1 MDPSQNSKWYV
12 NLETTAPCYHQQ
24 GASTSTTVADS
35 AMLRMLSASKP
46 ETAFSKNSD
55 LLGIASVAPMASENL
70 RQMPICTQNAVQSFL
85 YNTSNSVRGTVEMGF
100 PNVPLAAGPSSMSS
114 MSDLSDPLGQNSQR
128 QMLDKLQSANLLS
141 LLGSQFPSFPIR
153 PATPTQ
159 SLPPTCPSPQLVQAS
174 STPFL
179 ATLMQQMLCS
189 SLNANAAPVAPPVPP
204 PMNNS
209 NLVTQLIAQL
219 LTAQFAQSTQA
230 SPVAGLLQLIQA
242 LGSMAGS
249 ASAATPF
256 QASPQTSILSH
267 LSSLDPA
274 AAKQVILMLVNQLIQ
289 SGNLLEDATCQRF
302 VEKLQASPC
311 SSPWQQTQS
320 AARSNWQAVQ
330 NMSALNSAS
339 PKNVPVAP
347 KNIKK
352 ETISS
357 ADRDGRDGSVVS
369 VNSSACPSPRS
380 TCDGAG
386 VTPVGDAAHST
397 KGIKVDTASDQSDAG
412 MSSGISDGETQ
423 QRTHANGSHGNSRKR
438 AKHTRK
444 RTVAAILKS
453 AVSIKDEGGTTS
465 TRLEAAGKCR
475 PIRNLKEMDKI
486 DVVERTEPSDK
497 HETSGKR
504 LRSRS
509 RTVRYCEEELTD
521 GLGQS
526 DSDTDLGSKKKKK
539 SDSRAHSDS
548 QNSDS
553 KETKKNRSVSCS
565 LTQSSS
571 IAADV
576 ASCGN
581 ASNSQAVVKN
591 EITVPISVLP
601 MVNICHSPNVRYL
614 FMGRKSDGMDWLNL
628 VSYKTPES
636 DDFVNQCLFCPMIS
650 SDVKPVADHIANEH
664 GDLDFV
670 LTNIKQPTGR
680 ITYLACRHCNFVTF
694 EPTLMWIHFE
704 LYHGI
709 PGIMD
714 GSSLPQINIGDPVNV
729 EEISLDKPVNSKGCQ
744 PAYVCLDC
752 MLCSNNSKN
761 IAMHVVQAHPDTV
774 NFNGCFVKLMMI
786 KTKEKDSF
794 TFREALYDESH
805 ADALKDVYICM
816 LCEYSTHGA
825 YLAMSH
831 SLRLHQTKRLLL
843 ICNKCEYQCIRE
855 TNLMTHMASSHQ
867 CSSISS
873 FMCSVTLVAA
883 LPDGT
888 FVECKIPLKWL
899 KTSDHSNSSSDCEM
913 KSSSILQSTAVSSS
927 QEKRKLLVANERE
940 ESTVAPQ
947 SNCKMVLLDKKVN
960 TN

>member
-1 MDPSQNSKWYV
+1 MDPSQNSKWYI

-35 AMLRMLSASKP
+35 VMLRMLSASTP
-46 ETAFSKNSD
+46 ETAFSNNSD
-55 LLGIASVAPMASENL
+55 LLGIASVAPMVSENL
-70 RQMPICTQNAVQSFL
+70 RQMPVSTQNAVQSFL
-85 YNTSNSVRGTVEMGF
+85 YNTSKNVRGTVDMGF

-114 MSDLSDPLGQNSQR
+114 VSDLPDPLGQNSQR

-159 SLPPTCPSPQLVQAS
+159 GLTSTCPSPQLVQAS
-174 STPFL
+174 STSFL

-189 SLNANAAPVAPPVPP
+189 SLNANAAPVAPAVPP

-219 LTAQFAQSTQA
+219 LTAQLAQSAQA
-230 SPVAGLLQLIQA
+230 GPVAGLLQVIQA

-256 QASPQTSILSH
+256 QASSQTSILSH

-274 AAKQVILMLVNQLIQ
+274 AAKQVILMLVNQLVQ
-289 SGNLLEDATCQRF
+289 SGNLVDDATCQRF

-311 SSPWQQTQS
+311 CSPWQQTQS

-339 PKNVPVAP
+339 PKNVPFAP

-357 ADRDGRDGSVVS
+357 ADRDGSDGFMVPVII
-369 VNSSACPSPRS
+369 SASPSPRS

-386 VTPVGDAAHST
+386 VIRVGDATHST
-397 KGIKVDTASDQSDAG
+397 EGVKVDTPSEQSDAG
-412 MSSGISDGETQ
+412 MSSGESIVCQTQ
-423 QRTHANGSHGNSRKR
+423 QRTHANGSHGNSRKP
-438 AKHTRK
+438 AKHPRG
-444 RTVAAILKS
+444 RTISAILKS
-453 AVSIKDEGGTTS
+453 AVSIKDDGGTTG
-465 TRLEAAGKCR
+465 LEAAGKCK
-475 PIRNLKEMDKI
+475 PEHNLKEMEKI
-486 DVVERTEPSDK
+486 DFVDRTEPSDK

-509 RTVRYCEEELTD
+509 KTVRYCDEELTN
-521 GLGQS
+521 GLELS
-526 DSDTDLGSKKKKK
+526 DSDTDLCSKKKKK
-539 SDSRAHSDS
+539 SDSRAHSNS
-548 QNSDS
+548 QNSDA
-553 KETKKNRSVSCS
+553 KETKKTRSVSCS

-591 EITVPISVLP
+591 EITGPISVLP

-614 FMGRKSDGMDWLNL
+614 FMGRKNDGMDWLNL

-636 DDFVNQCLFCPMIS
+636 EDFVNQCLFCPMIS

-729 EEISLDKPVNSKGCQ
+729 EEISLDKPVNSEGCQ

-843 ICNKCEYQCIRE
+843 MCNKCDYQCIRE
-855 TNLMTHMASSHQ
+855 TSLMTHMSSSHQ

-873 FMCSVTLVAA
+873 LMCSVTLIAT

-888 FVECKIPLKWL
+888 FIECKIPVKWL
-899 KTSDHSNSSSDCEM
+899 KTDHSNSSSDCEM
-913 KSSSILQSTAVSSS
+913 KPSRILQSTAVSSS
-927 QEKRKLLVANERE
+927 QEKRKLLVLNERE